1 MLKVCKFGGTSLSD
15 GSTFKLVKNIIL
27 SDESRKVIVVSAPGK
42 RFCGDLKVTDILIN
56 AAKSFDKKYYINK
69 AASRFEDIV
78 LGLQINFDVK
88 KHFDITNFTPEY
100 LISRGEY
107 INAKI
112 LAEYLGYDF
121 YDAYD
126 LLYFKNALR
135 LNCVKTKKAFRRLNL
150 DKGVVIPGFYYN
162 EEGNVK
168 LFCRGGS
175 DITGAYAAKYLKAD
189 VYENFSDIS
198 GIASVNPK
206 LVKTPPFIN
215 DLSFKDFKNLDA
227 LDPNVF
233 EKSAYKP
240 VIGTKTEIF
249 IKNTF
254 NPCDRG
260 TRIGGKVKYKKQV
273 YISVANDKNKVVVTG
288 RNIKVK
294 DFLKA
299 VAPLLSRK
307 GLTYTVVLKNRKR
320 IELLFTAKNPYYE
333 SLEKTAERAVIE
345 IYNELFTTDK
355 NRS

>member
-1 MLKVCKFGGTSLSD
+1 MLKVCKFGGTSLSKA
-15 GSTFKLVKNIIL
+15 STFKLVKKIIL
-27 SDESRKVIVVSAPGK
+27 SDKSRKVIVVSAPGK
-42 RFCGDLKVTDILIN
+42 RFCGDLKVTDVLIG
-56 AAKSFDKKYYINK
+56 AAKSLDTKYCLDKVFL
-69 AASRFEDIV
+69 RFEDV
-78 LGLQINFDVK
+78 VRGLGINFDVK
-88 KHFDITNFTPEY
+88 KHVDITNDSLEY

-121 YDAYD
+121 CDAFD
-126 LLYFKNALR
+126 LLYFKNAR
-135 LNCVKTKKAFRRLNL
+135 CLNGVKTKKAFRSLNL

-162 EEGNVK
+162 ERGSVK

-175 DITGAYAAKYLKAD
+175 DITGAYAAKYLNAD

-198 GIASVNPK
+198 GIASANPK
-206 LVKTPPFIN
+206 LINSPKFIKE
-215 DLSFKDFKNLDA
+215 LSFKEFKNLDV
-227 LDPNVF
+227 LNPNVF

-254 NPCDRG
+254 SEKDRG
-260 TRIGGKVKYKKQV
+260 TKISKKVKDKKQV

-294 DFLKA
+294 NFFK
-299 VAPLLSRK
+299 VVTPLLK
-307 GLTYTVVLKNRKR
+307 GMGLTYTVALKNPKR
-320 IELLFTAKNPYYE
+320 IELLFTEKSPYDE
-333 SLEKTAERAVIE
+333 SSEKAAEKAVIE
-345 IYNELFTTDK
+345 IYNQLFTTDK

>member
-1 MLKVCKFGGTSLSD
+1 MLKVCKFGGTSLS
-15 GSTFKLVKNIIL
+15 GAPTFKLVKKIIL

-42 RFCGDLKVTDILIN
+42 RFCGDLKVTDILIS
-56 AAKSFDKKYYINK
+56 AAKSFDKKYYLNK

-78 LGLQINFDVK
+78 SGLKINFDVK
-88 KHFDITNFTPEY
+88 KHFDIINFNPEY

-112 LAEYLGYDF
+112 LAEYLGCDF
-121 YDAYD
+121 CDAFD

-135 LNCVKTKKAFRRLNL
+135 LDQVKTKKAFSNLNL
-150 DKGVVIPGFYYN
+150 NKGVVIPGFYYN
-162 EEGNVK
+162 EKGSIK

-198 GIASVNPK
+198 GIASVNPI
-206 LVKTPPFIN
+206 LVKKPIFIS
-215 DLSFKDFKNLDA
+215 DLSFKDLKNLDV
-227 LDPNVF
+227 LNPKVF

-240 VIGTKTEIF
+240 VIDTKTEIF

-260 TRIGGKVKYKKQV
+260 TRISGKVKHKKQL

-288 RNIKVK
+288 RNIKIK

-299 VAPLLSRK
+299 VTPLLERN
-307 GLTYTVVLKNRKR
+307 TYTVVLKNRKR
-320 IELLFTAKNPYYE
+320 IELLITAKNPYDD
-333 SLEKTAERAVIE
+333 SIEKTAERAVIK
-345 IYNELFTTDK
+345 IYDELFISDK